1 MICWDA
7 RLWSESSIE
16 AIKRVGFAWVG
27 VDFSGHG
34 CGDTI
39 GVWAMF
45 RDLRFRI
52 LD

>member
-1 MICWDA
+1 M
-7 RLWSESSIE
+7 
-16 AIKRVGFAWVG
+16 GFAWVG
-27 VDFSGHG
+27 VDFSRHG

-52 LD
+52 LDKGFKDFPFFFF